1 MALLKRFTETFHKHL
16 EIDVHQHLWPEA
28 LLTELARR
36 RAPPRLRRR
45 REGWVAEVPGEPD
58 AAVELADHDP
68 DRRAELV
75 RTDGLDRAYVA
86 LSTPLGIEA
95 LPSGDARPLLDAWH
109 EGAAALPA
117 EFGAW
122 AAPSVSEPDP
132 DHLAGLLD
140 RGFVGACLPA
150 EALASAS
157 GFDRC
162 GSLLALLDARGA
174 PLLVHPGPAPDT
186 LRVPAIAAAAA
197 GVPSW
202 WPAVTRYVSAMNA
215 AWHGFAQFGRRS
227 HPGLRVCFA
236 MLAGLGPLH
245 RERLLARG
253 GRPAA
258 DPDVFLDT
266 SSYGRR
272 AVDAIIRELGVDA
285 LVYGSDRPVT
295 PAQQPSLGEAVHTA
309 LRVRNPA
316 RLLSLAEVTA

>member
-1 MALLKRFTETFHKHL
+1 LQ
-16 EIDVHQHLWPEA
+16 IDVHQHLWPEP
-28 LLTELARR
+28 LLAELARR
-36 RAPPRLRRR
+36 RGAPRLRRR
-45 REGWVAEVPGEPD
+45 REGWVVEVPGEPD

-68 DRRAELV
+68 DRRVDLLRA
-75 RTDGLDRAYVA
+75 DGLDRAYVA
-86 LSTPLGIEA
+86 LSSPLGIEA
-95 LPSGDARPLLDAWH
+95 LPPDAARPLLDAWH

-117 EFGAW
+117 ELGAW

-132 DHLAGLLD
+132 GHLGGLLD

-150 EALASAS
+150 EALASAT

-162 GSLLALLDARGA
+162 GSLLELLEARGA
-174 PLLVHPGPAPDT
+174 PLLVHPGPGPDT
-186 LRVPAIAAAAA
+186 LRVPAIATATAV
-197 GVPSW
+197 VPSW
-202 WPAVTRYVSAMNA
+202 WPAVTRYVAAMNA
-215 AWHGFAQFGRRS
+215 AWHAFARFGRPS
-227 HPGLRVCFA
+227 HPRLRVCFA

-266 SSYGRR
+266 SSYGPR
-272 AVDAIIRELGVDA
+272 AVDAMIRELGVDA
-285 LVYGSDRPVT
+285 LAYGSDRPVT
-295 PAQQPSLGEAVHTA
+295 PAQELALGEAVELA

>member
-1 MALLKRFTETFHKHL
+1 MLA
-16 EIDVHQHLWPEA
+16 
-28 LLTELARR
+28 ELARR
-36 RAPPRLRRR
+36 GGAPRLRRE
-45 REGWVAEVPGEPD
+45 REGWVVEVPGEPD
-58 AAVELADHDP
+58 SAVELADHDP
-68 DRRAELV
+68 DRRVDVLRA
-75 RTDGLDRAYVA
+75 DGLDRAYVA
-86 LSTPLGIEA
+86 LSCPLGIEA
-95 LPSGDARPLLDAWH
+95 LPPDDARPLLDAWH

-132 DHLAGLLD
+132 AHLGRLLD

-150 EALASAS
+150 EALVSAA

-162 GSLLALLDARGA
+162 GSLLGLLEARGA
-174 PLLVHPGPAPDT
+174 PLLVHPGPGPDT
-186 LRVPAIAAAAA
+186 LRAPPVGAATA

-202 WPAVTRYVSAMNA
+202 WPAVTRYVAAMNA
-215 AWHGFAQFGRRS
+215 AWHAFARFGRPS
-227 HPGLRVCFA
+227 HPQLRVCFA

-266 SSYGRR
+266 SSYGPR

-285 LVYGSDRPVT
+285 LAYGSDRPVT
-295 PAQQPSLGEAVHTA
+295 PGQELTLGEAVHLA
-309 LRVRNPA
+309 LRARNPA